1 MLCFVFFA
9 PCFYPKLS
17 FHALLSC
24 CLQPLVD
31 PSSLHS
37 AGEAVLRRPEIL
49 NVFEYDCNRFTAE
62 LYYMMRDRIDF
73 FQINSNVQGAVQ
85 DTDPEPEGTLKLT

>member
-1 MLCFVFFA
+1 MSHPNCYVMYFSRRISI
-9 PCFYPKLS
+9 LS

-24 CLQPLVD
+24 CQQPLVD

-49 NVFEYDCNRFTAE
+49 NVFECDCNRFTAE
-62 LYYMMRDRIDF
+62 LY
-73 FQINSNVQGAVQ
+73 
-85 DTDPEPEGTLKLT
+85 